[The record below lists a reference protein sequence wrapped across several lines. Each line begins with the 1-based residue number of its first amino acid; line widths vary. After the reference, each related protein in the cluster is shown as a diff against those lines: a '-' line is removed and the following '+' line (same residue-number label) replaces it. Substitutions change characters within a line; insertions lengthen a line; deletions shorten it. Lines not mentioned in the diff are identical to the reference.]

1 MTKTLKDIFKEF
13 EDKVESIH
21 TLYSLGLMDSV
32 STRLSIVRD
41 FSLIKRFIKAQPL
54 ENQRDLWNTM
64 VDLLNA
70 SKAFDHVIKD
80 LKAFDDEIKIRKDL
94 LEIKEEL
101 MADCIKELENL
112 NYTILQSHTQ
122 KNTVKGNAKKANKPD
137 TTAKGNAKKANKP
150 DAKFN
155 WQGKQTQL
163 VYLID
168 QLYEHG
174 FLSPI
179 SQPEKHR
186 LTAQHFTVNGK
197 KLNQKNLAKAKQSYL
212 SNKGGKPKGA
222 EKIDQIISA
231 VQNQNPSKT

>member
-112 NYTILQSHTQ
+112 NYTILQLHTQ
-122 KNTVKGNAKKANKPD
+122 KNTV
-137 TTAKGNAKKANKP
+137 KGNAKKANKP